1 MHWKT
6 IFSIIRVII
15 FVNINMY
22 TTQRTPDEDI
32 LYLNERYAG
41 REFGITFDEFNT
53 FFFLKMMLLSQ

>member
-32 LYLNERYAG
+32 LYFNERYAE

-53 FFFLKMMLLSQ
+53 FFFLKMMLISQ